1 MLSKLK
7 ISHKIYGL
15 GAIQLLLII
24 LMGSVG
30 YIQMSKIGVALFD
43 IAEED
48 IPATKMLTVL
58 TEHQLQEAILF
69 ERAIRINFNMQVTG
83 IGDSA
88 HFEDTRNKINS
99 LTKKSLGEFK
109 TTKAFVS
116 AGIQKVHT
124 KEAKNKYT
132 QLLNDLSKASNEY
145 DKVIKESNELLAM
158 VVAQEDAALI
168 GEKLLIIEK
177 HRDGIDHALIKMLDN
192 IQEFTLKSALKAEHD
207 EIAGIQL
214 IMVLMVV
221 SVAAGI
227 LLPLIIGKAITRP
240 ILVLNERLDEI
251 ASGDGDLTVTLSE
264 RALDETGDTARAFNI
279 FVDKIRSTISSVSDS
294 VEVLETSSNTTT
306 QEMNQTSESIEQQR
320 NEIEMVASAV
330 EQMNSTIQEVA
341 TNTGEA
347 SDMANSVKST
357 VELGQESANESHS
370 IIEQLAQEIETAS
383 ATIGTLAEKTDGI
396 GMVLDT
402 IRAIAEQTNL
412 LALNAAIEAARAGE
426 TGRGFAVVADEVR
439 SLAQRTQSSTGD
451 IQALVED
458 LQAEAKNAVE
468 SMDKGSESTKTCL
481 VKSGATGAAFHDVSN
496 IVNHITALNEQIATA
511 TEEQSAVANEV
522 NMNLTNITSLA
533 AETTVSAKNT
543 SEANEAISSG
553 ISELRTQVQQFK
565 T

>member
-1 MLSKLK
+1 
-7 ISHKIYGL
+7 
-15 GAIQLLLII
+15 
-24 LMGSVG
+24 
-30 YIQMSKIGVALFD
+30 
-43 IAEED
+43 
-48 IPATKMLTVL
+48 
-58 TEHQLQEAILF
+58 
-69 ERAIRINFNMQVTG
+69 MQVTG
-83 IGDSA
+83 IDDSA
-88 HFEDTRNKINS
+88 HFEDVRNKINS

-214 IMVLMVV
+214 IIVLMVV

-294 VEVLETSSNTTT
+294 VEVLET
-306 QEMNQTSESIEQQR
+306 
-320 NEIEMVASAV
+320 
-330 EQMNSTIQEVA
+330 
-341 TNTGEA
+341 
-347 SDMANSVKST
+347 
-357 VELGQESANESHS
+357 
-370 IIEQLAQEIETAS
+370 
-383 ATIGTLAEKTDGI
+383 
-396 GMVLDT
+396 
-402 IRAIAEQTNL
+402 
-412 LALNAAIEAARAGE
+412 
-426 TGRGFAVVADEVR
+426 
-439 SLAQRTQSSTGD
+439 
-451 IQALVED
+451 
-458 LQAEAKNAVE
+458 
-468 SMDKGSESTKTCL
+468 
-481 VKSGATGAAFHDVSN
+481 
-496 IVNHITALNEQIATA
+496 
-511 TEEQSAVANEV
+511 
-522 NMNLTNITSLA
+522 
-533 AETTVSAKNT
+533 
-543 SEANEAISSG
+543 
-553 ISELRTQVQQFK
+553 
-565 T
+565 